1 MEGGSTITQ
10 QLAENEYFLGVTGP
24 ARTLDKKIQEA
35 IYAIKLE
42 RNFTK
47 DEILE
52 RYLNR
57 IYFGHGR
64 FGVEA
69 ASQYYFGKSAREL
82 DLSEAALLA
91 GIPKGPGIYSLRS
104 NPELAHQRRDVVLAR
119 MEELGY
125 ITAQQRQEAQNRVL
139 RAVEHQERP
148 VRASHFRIR
157 VESEVRKILRDLFP
171 HFSEQEI
178 SNMIYN
184 QGLTIKTTLSL
195 AAQAAAEQ
203 VLQDRGA
210 ALRKRTPMCRG

>member
-10 QLAENEYFLGVTGP
+10 QLAENEYFLGRYRDRRAP
-24 ARTLDKKIQEA
+24 LDKKIQEA

-52 RYLNR
+52 RYLNPAF
-57 IYFGHGR
+57 ILGTSR

-69 ASQYYFGKSAREL
+69 PPSIISSESAREL
-82 DLSEAALLA
+82 DSLSEAALLA

-148 VRASHFRIR
+148 S
-157 VESEVRKILRDLFP
+157 SGQPLPDSGRK
-171 HFSEQEI
+171 
-178 SNMIYN
+178 
-184 QGLTIKTTLSL
+184 
-195 AAQAAAEQ
+195 
-203 VLQDRGA
+203 RGA
-210 ALRKRTPMCRG
+210 ENSARSFPALQRAGNKQHDL